1 MKLNI
6 FRQEEFFEEHEFS
19 CRCMLALS
27 GVQPLTH
34 AELTAFVPDG
44 PAPGLE
50 VGYTPSAGFDEL
62 RTAVAEVYSQVGD
75 LPGADRSGADR
86 SNVLITVGAIEALL
100 ITTNLLID
108 PGDEA
113 VCLWPSYQPL
123 YELVTGAGGRVRFV
137 RLEPDDGFRIDLDQ
151 VREAVTQK
159 TKLVI
164 INSPHNPTG
173 QVVPAV
179 DLRALAADLDRQGSY
194 LMVDEVFREMWPDPE
209 PSAWDGAPNVVVV
222 GGLSKSY
229 GLPGLRI
236 GWLVA
241 DPALV
246 VRARQYRKYT
256 SLNPGAL
263 DQAWATAVL
272 RKRDQ
277 ILARTNALVH
287 DGLKTALDWLG
298 QHEDVFTINPP
309 AGGGLMFP
317 GLRLDEPTRDFCV
330 RLVRETGV
338 LLAPGSDC
346 YQTEGHLRMGFATSE
361 LAEGLHQID
370 EFLRR

>member
-34 AELTAFVPDG
+34 AELAAYVPDG
-44 PAPGLE
+44 PPPGLE

-62 RTAVAEVYSQVGD
+62 RTAVAEVYPPVGS
-75 LPGADRSGADR
+75 LPGADR

-113 VCLWPSYQPL
+113 VCLWPAYQPL

-137 RLEPDDGFRIDLDQ
+137 RLEPDEGFRIDLDQ
-151 VREAVTQK
+151 VRQAVTPK

-173 QVVPAV
+173 QLVPAV
-179 DLRALAADLDRQGSY
+179 DLRALAADLDRQGIY

-209 PSAWDGAPNVVVV
+209 PSAWDGTPNMVVV

-236 GWLVA
+236 GWMIA

-246 VRARQYRKYT
+246 VRARRYRKYT

-272 RKRDQ
+272 RKRDRV
-277 ILARTNALVH
+277 LARTNALVR
-287 DGLKTALDWLG
+287 DGLKTALAWFG

-317 GLRLDEPTRDFCV
+317 RLRLEVPTRDFCV

-346 YQTEGHLRMGFATSE
+346 YQTEGHLRIGFATSE

>member
-19 CRCMLALS
+19 CRRMLALS

-34 AELTAFVPDG
+34 AELAAYVPDG

-62 RTAVAEVYSQVGD
+62 RTAVAEVYSQAGGLRSADHPSAD
-75 LPGADRSGADR
+75 L

-123 YELVTGAGGRVRFV
+123 YELVTGAGGQVRFV
-137 RLEPDDGFRIDLDQ
+137 RLEPGEGFRIDLDQ
-151 VREAVTQK
+151 VRQAVTRK

-173 QVVPAV
+173 QVVPAA
-179 DLRALAADLDRQGSY
+179 DLRGLAADLNRQGSY

-209 PSAWDGAPNVVVV
+209 PSAWDGTPNMVVV

-236 GWLVA
+236 GWMVA

-272 RKRDQ
+272 RKRDR
-277 ILARTNALVH
+277 ILARTNALVR

-298 QHEDVFTINPP
+298 QHEDTFTINPP
-309 AGGGLMFP
+309 AGGGLLFP
-317 GLRLDEPTRDFCV
+317 GLRLEVPTRDFCV
-330 RLVRETGV
+330 QLVRETGV

-346 YQTEGHLRMGFATSE
+346 YQTEGHLRIGFATSE